1 MVKTAHGARQRAS
14 RGRTTRT
21 GVQQSSAGVGKG
33 SAVQRQAMACEQWR
47 KRLASG
53 EQILAR
59 LLISVLA

>member
-1 MVKTAHGARQRAS
+1 M
-14 RGRTTRT
+14 
-21 GVQQSSAGVGKG
+21 
-33 SAVQRQAMACEQWR
+33 VQRQAMACEQWR